1 MLLTLDL
8 STVQSGYCVG
18 AAGRRPRWGVFR
30 PGNLSRD
37 ERIAYMA
44 ASVAQLCQAT
54 GVNRVV
60 AEAVSVGSFSR
71 ADGTK
76 GAGNLMSAV
85 ALAEVHG
92 AVKFAIRPQGL
103 RMETLNLSTARKDA
117 GVRLDLGIKGAP
129 NKDDC
134 RRWLAAKGYPTMN
147 GDEADALVL
156 WRALL
161 EPRTTAA

>member
-1 MLLTLDL
+1 MLVTLDL
-8 STVQSGYCVG
+8 STVQTGYCAG
-18 AAGRRPRWGVFR
+18 AAGRRPRYGVFR
-30 PGNLSRD
+30 PGNLPRD
-37 ERIAYMA
+37 ERTAYMA
-44 ASVAQLCQAT
+44 ASVAQLCQSVGAR
-54 GVNRVV
+54 RVV
-60 AEAVSVGSFSR
+60 AEAVSVGSFTKS
-71 ADGTK
+71 DGTK
-76 GAGNLMSAV
+76 GPGNLMSAV

-92 AVKFAIRPQGL
+92 AVKYALRPLGL
-103 RMETLNLSTARKDA
+103 TMETLNLSTARKDA

-134 RRWLAAKGYPTMN
+134 RRWLAAKGFPTMN